1 MNIVFLITCHLDH
14 PRWHIIAILVIWMFL
29 NQIPSNEDVMGIV
42 ELIYPVLF
50 DLISPSKDFW
60 HKKIMSFLFLSLS
73 LSLSLS
79 LLPSLRVVRVPL
91 FWISKN
97 WKKKKKT
104 KVLIPKEVC
113 ILFLMSLSDLS
124 LNWVWVT

>member
-1 MNIVFLITCHLDH
+1 
-14 PRWHIIAILVIWMFL
+14 
-29 NQIPSNEDVMGIV
+29 MGIV

-79 LLPSLRVVRVPL
+79 LTHFSLL
-91 FWISKN
+91 WEWLGFLYLEFQKIE
-97 WKKKKKT
+97 KKKRRLK
-104 KVLIPKEVC
+104 
-113 ILFLMSLSDLS
+113 S
-124 LNWVWVT
+124 